1 MVENAV
7 YVWAGGAN
15 GEEISVFENI
25 RIRVDGASGVRLL
38 VELYSVIVIKHV
50 AFFAVSATLTMAVTL
65 TSLLLRFCSS
75 VSGCGC
81 GFRFEQKI
89 FADRRIWPKKG
100 TGLHTP
106 IHSPL
111 QWIKFI

>member
-38 VELYSVIVIKHV
+38 LELYCVIVVKHV
-50 AFFAVSATLTMAVTL
+50 AFFAVLCHINNGSDIDQFTFE
-65 TSLLLRFCSS
+65 LL
-75 VSGCGC
+75 
-81 GFRFEQKI
+81 
-89 FADRRIWPKKG
+89 
-100 TGLHTP
+100 
-106 IHSPL
+106 PL
-111 QWIKFI
+111 CFPMCLWFQI